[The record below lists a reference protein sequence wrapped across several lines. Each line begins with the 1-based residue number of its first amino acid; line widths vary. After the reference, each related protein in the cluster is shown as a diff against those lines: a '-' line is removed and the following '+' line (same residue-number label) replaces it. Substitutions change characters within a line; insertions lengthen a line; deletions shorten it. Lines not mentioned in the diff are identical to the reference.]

1 MAGRAEEFRG
11 FRVRKQAL
19 DMRTSSNEFK
29 EGIIRKI
36 SHEKDRLISEIKKKF
51 GQISENVRLAEKKAY
66 EDVVKNFKIVYA
78 RISTLIKEENDSHK
92 KYRLWELK
100 CTDLFQKAEK
110 MTRI

>member
-1 MAGRAEEFRG
+1 MAGRAEEFRS
-11 FRVRKQAL
+11 FRVRKQTL

-36 SHEKDRLISEIKKKF
+36 SQEKDRLISEIKKKF

-92 KYRLWELK
+92 KYRLW
-100 CTDLFQKAEK
+100 
-110 MTRI
+110 